1 MFCAQDVAT
10 DKDSYKGT
18 RYIFASIFNQQI
30 LYQCSFRE
38 ALGKR
43 STIFD
48 PNNNFMGYVMTKK
61 GVITNNFIEFNHLN
75 EVTIDNMLTK
85 MMYELINKPYKEM
98 KYLA

>member
-10 DKDSYKGT
+10 EKDSYKGT

-43 STIFD
+43 STVFD
-48 PNNNFMGYVMTKK
+48 P
-61 GVITNNFIEFNHLN
+61 
-75 EVTIDNMLTK
+75 
-85 MMYELINKPYKEM
+85 
-98 KYLA
+98 